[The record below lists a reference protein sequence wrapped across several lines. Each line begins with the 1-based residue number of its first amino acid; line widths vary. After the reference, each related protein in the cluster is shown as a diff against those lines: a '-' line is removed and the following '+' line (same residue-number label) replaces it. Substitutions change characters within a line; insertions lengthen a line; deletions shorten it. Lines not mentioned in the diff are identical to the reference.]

1 MRRICG
7 AVLICTAPALLSL
20 WLLHL
25 GELDHRQCLD
35 YADNV
40 SARPEILFET
50 WGAALG
56 DFGATLRRDLAHPF
70 LWALFFGPFLGFAL
84 VDVLAKTSAV
94 RRTNLIVFLIFCGFV
109 LYSLSN
115 PESHHDCDRKGTD
128 QFFLF
133 FLYAPLGLV
142 IAALPPVFYLFKK
155 AARNR
160 GTQ

>member
-1 MRRICG
+1 MRICG
-7 AVLICTAPALLSL
+7 AVLICIVPALLSL

-25 GELDHRQCLD
+25 GDLDHRQCLNF
-35 YADNV
+35 AGNA
-40 SARPEILFET
+40 SARPEVLFET
-50 WGAALG
+50 WDAALSG
-56 DFGATLRRDLAHPF
+56 FGASLRRDLAHP
-70 LWALFFGPFLGFAL
+70 LMWALLFGPFFGFAL
-84 VDVLAKTSAV
+84 VDFLTKTSAL
-94 RRTNLIVFLIFCGFV
+94 RRTNLIFFLIFCGFV

>member
-1 MRRICG
+1 MRICG
-7 AVLICTAPALLSL
+7 AVLICTVPALLSL
-20 WLLHL
+20 WLLHH
-25 GELDHRQCLD
+25 GDLDHRHCLNFD
-35 YADNV
+35 DNV
-40 SARPEILFET
+40 SARPNVLFKT
-50 WGAALG
+50 WDAAHSG
-56 DFGATLRRDLAHPF
+56 FGASLRRDLAYPF
-70 LWALFFGPFLGFAL
+70 VWALLVGPFFGFAL
-84 VDVLAKTSAV
+84 VDFLTKTSAL
-94 RRTNLIVFLIFCGFV
+94 RRTNLIFFLIFCGFV

-155 AARNR
+155 AAKNR